1 MDFIFISLLNYFSLL
16 SLSQKDFPNRTY
28 PTSCCESAITDQISI
43 SHKPL
48 ASAVVFRTDDD
59 LREHHS
65 NISELADAAWNHV
78 IPRSGGGSGGALDST
93 AGAIL
98 TSESKIIA
106 SCRAV
111 YTEVF

>member
-1 MDFIFISLLNYFSLL
+1 
-16 SLSQKDFPNRTY
+16 
-28 PTSCCESAITDQISI
+28 
-43 SHKPL
+43 
-48 ASAVVFRTDDD
+48 VVFRTDDD
-59 LREHHS
+59 LREHRS
-65 NISELADAAWNHV
+65 NISEIADAAWNHV
-78 IPRSGGGSGGALDST
+78 IPRSGSGGALDST